1 MQPAL
6 ELRNLRKTFG
16 TTVAVEGMDL
26 VVPRGA
32 LYGVIGPNGA
42 GKTTCIRMIMSILFP
57 DSGAL
62 SVLGRRSALEAKDR
76 IGYLPEERGVYRKMK
91 VGAFLTYMA
100 ELKGVAAEDATAR
113 VPGLL
118 QEIGLPGVEGKRCED
133 LSKGMLQ
140 RVQFLA
146 AVIHQPDLLIL
157 DEPFSGQDPV
167 SVRILRDHIL
177 EQHRR
182 GATVLLSTHVMAH
195 AEEMCQHVVMIH
207 QGRKV
212 LDEAMAGLRRQ
223 FDPRTIHF
231 EPLDANANAAAS
243 LDAANVTA
251 SSLRAVMGV
260 ERVETLDGSY
270 RITLIP
276 GTDPAGMISRLASAV
291 APARIELARLRL
303 EDIFVR
309 IVAEGSRSKAASDA
323 LRASVT
329 AEAEGVLA

>member
-6 ELRNLRKTFG
+6 ELRSLRKTFG
-16 TTVAVEGMDL
+16 KTVAVEGMDL

-42 GKTTCIRMIMSILFP
+42 GKTTCIRMIMSILFQ
-57 DSGAL
+57 DSGEL

-91 VGAFLTYMA
+91 VAAFLIYMA
-100 ELKGVAAEDATAR
+100 QLKGLTTEDAASR
-113 VPGLL
+113 VPRLL
-118 QEIGLPGVEGKRCED
+118 QEVGLPGVEGKRCED

-167 SVRILRDHIL
+167 SVRILRDHIVK
-177 EQHRR
+177 ENRR
-182 GATVLLSTHVMAH
+182 GATVLLSTHVMAN

-223 FDPRTIHF
+223 FDPRTIVF
-231 EPLDANANAAAS
+231 EPLDPNADAS
-243 LDAANVTA
+243 MLARVA
-251 SSLRAVMGV
+251 GV
-260 ERVETLDGSY
+260 ERVETSDGVH
-270 RITLIP
+270 RITLAP
-276 GTDPAGMISRLASAV
+276 GVDPAPVMARLAAAV
-291 APARIELARLRL
+291 APARIELARRRL
-303 EDIFVR
+303 EDVFVG
-309 IVAEGSRSKAASDA
+309 IVAGGQKNEQSARELRESLSAGVEGA
-323 LRASVT
+323 LA
-329 AEAEGVLA
+329 

>member
-6 ELRNLRKTFG
+6 ELTNVRKTFG
-16 TTVAVEGMDL
+16 STIAVEGMNL

-32 LYGVIGPNGA
+32 LCGVIGPNGA

-57 DSGAL
+57 DSGEL

-91 VGAFLTYMA
+91 VGAFLSYMA
-100 ELKGVAAEDATAR
+100 QLKGVAAEDAASR
-113 VPGLL
+113 VPRLL
-118 QEIGLPGVEGKRCED
+118 QDVGLPGVEGKRCED

-140 RVQFLA
+140 RVQFIGA
-146 AVIHQPDLLIL
+146 IIHQPDLLIL

-167 SVRILRDHIL
+167 SVRILREHIL
-177 EQHRR
+177 KENRR
-182 GATVLLSTHVMAH
+182 GATVLLSTHVMAN
-195 AEEMCQHVVMIH
+195 AEEMCEHVVMIH

-212 LDEAMAGLRRQ
+212 LDEAMSGLRRQ

-231 EPLDANANAAAS
+231 EPLEAHASPAS
-243 LDAANVTA
+243 LAGV
-251 SSLRAVMGV
+251 LGV
-260 ERVETLDGSY
+260 ERVESMDGIY
-270 RITLIP
+270 RITLLP
-276 GTDPAGMISRLASAV
+276 GTDPASVMARLAAAL

-303 EDIFVR
+303 EDVFVR
-309 IVAEGSRSKAASDA
+309 IVAEGPQGDAASKA

-329 AEAEGVLA
+329 EGALA

>member
-1 MQPAL
+1 MPPAL

-16 TTVAVEGMDL
+16 KTVAVEGMDL
-26 VVPRGA
+26 VVPQGA

-57 DSGAL
+57 DSGKL

-91 VGAFLTYMA
+91 VGAFLIYMA
-100 ELKGVAAEDATAR
+100 QLKGLGQGDAAAR
-113 VPGLL
+113 VPRLL
-118 QEIGLPGVEGKRCED
+118 QEIELPGVEGKRCED

-167 SVRILRDHIL
+167 SVRMLRDHIL
-177 EQHRR
+177 KENRR
-182 GATVLLSTHVMAH
+182 GATVLLSTHVMAN

-207 QGRKV
+207 QGKKV

-223 FDPRTIHF
+223 FDPRTILF
-231 EPLDANANAAAS
+231 EPIDVNANPSALAA
-243 LDAANVTA
+243 VG
-251 SSLRAVMGV
+251 GV
-260 ERVETLDGSY
+260 ERVEGNDGSY
-270 RITLIP
+270 QITLGP
-276 GTDPAGMISRLASAV
+276 GVDPAPVMARLASTV
-291 APARIELARLRL
+291 APARIELARRRL
-303 EDIFVR
+303 EDLFVG
-309 IVAEGSRSKAASDA
+309 IVAEGQQNEQSARA
-323 LRASVT
+323 LRESLSAGT
-329 AEAEGVLA
+329 EGALA